1 MTVEFA
7 PARLPWQ
14 SASRNCLGGPDAFMA
29 LRVPIMLLTCVA
41 AACTLG
47 ACGERDGD
55 ARVAL
60 TTSAARELAQAQP
73 GNARSPALAN
83 AFTLASDAAS
93 SNPPDPANSGA
104 MSPALSALAVRSP
117 AKPPAGESAQG
128 AQDEPLVTPVIH
140 SAD

>member
-14 SASRNCLGGPDAFMA
+14 SASRNRLGGPAAFMA
-29 LRVPIMLLTCVA
+29 SRIPATLLMCMAT
-41 AACTLG
+41 ACALSGCG
-47 ACGERDGD
+47 AHDDD

-60 TTSAARELAQAQP
+60 STSAARELAQTQP

-83 AFTLASDAAS
+83 AFTLASDTAS
-93 SNPPDPANSGA
+93 SNPPDQANSGA
-104 MSPALSALAVRSP
+104 TNAALTALAVRSP

-128 AQDEPLVTPVIH
+128 AQDEPLATPVIH

>member
-14 SASRNCLGGPDAFMA
+14 SASRLRLGAPASFMA
-29 LRVPIMLLTCVA
+29 LRIPATLLTCMA
-41 AACTLG
+41 AACSLG
-47 ACGERDGD
+47 ACSARDGD

-60 TTSAARELAQAQP
+60 TTSAARELAQGQP

-83 AFTLASDAAS
+83 AFTLASDTAS
-93 SNPPDPANSGA
+93 SNPPDQANSGA
-104 MSPALSALAVRSP
+104 TSAALTALAVRSP

-128 AQDEPLVTPVIH
+128 AQDEPLATPVIH